1 MLRTGAR
8 YVRRSTAKSA
18 TMGLANGATRSYSI
32 TAVKHLMPLV
42 GFLPPDDPRIKGTVE
57 TIQNNLMN
65 DGFLMRYSLAE
76 GADGVPGD

>member
-1 MLRTGAR
+1 
-8 YVRRSTAKSA
+8 
-18 TMGLANGATRSYSI
+18 
-32 TAVKHLMPLV
+32 MPLV